1 MADDIPDGIT
11 EVSRALQALSAKNR
25 DAVRSMLRA
34 PEGWRLFKH
43 ETVAALRRHAVEE
56 PDAQELAQLLSD
68 TVPAAFVDAES
79 SIGGWSGEKPS
90 ANLLDQTTNLKA
102 GMATQSNKLRAAV
115 VEAALVEQLT
125 ADGSFRSGEAFSAAK
140 LEEVLDSWLVSG
152 RHRGADFDDAPLS
165 QIAKTM
171 ELHSWSGEELMA
183 ARFGILIPVV
193 VAIHIWRTLEEY
205 PPEEALLAGWDV
217 VRDGNTPEFGTSTPS
232 A

>member
-1 MADDIPDGIT
+1 MADDVPDGIT
-11 EVSRALQALSAKNR
+11 EVSRALQTLSAKNR
-25 DAVRSMLRA
+25 DAVRAMLRA

-79 SIGGWSGEKPS
+79 SIGGWRGEKP
-90 ANLLDQTTNLKA
+90 TTNLKPGA
-102 GMATQSNKLRAAV
+102 ATQSNKLRAAV
-115 VEAALVEQLT
+115 VEAALVEQLM
-125 ADGSFRSGEAFSAAK
+125 ADGSFRSGQGFSAAK

-205 PPEEALLAGWDV
+205 PPDEALLAGWDV
-217 VRDGNTPEFGTSTPS
+217 VRDGNTPEGGTSIPS